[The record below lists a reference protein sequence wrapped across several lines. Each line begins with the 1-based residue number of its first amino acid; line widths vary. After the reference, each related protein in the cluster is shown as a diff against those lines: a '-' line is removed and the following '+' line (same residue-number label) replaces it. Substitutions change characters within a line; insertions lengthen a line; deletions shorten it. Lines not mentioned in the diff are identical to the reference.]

1 MKKYVFY
8 MMAAAIASGLTACSS
23 NEDLAPESSTEQ
35 TTPSPYATIRASI
48 GDEDATTRVAM
59 NELSL
64 SWSEGDAIGAV
75 YSDDANNYKIIKY
88 NYKGEGEFTVDEDQT
103 SYLDNCTPVGVA
115 FYPYNETVYYT
126 SNGLMSKVINY
137 YEEDADSNPDK
148 ISTPLLS
155 TEYNET
161 NNSYSFKMAC
171 GVFAVKVKNFK
182 ASMGYTKASL
192 CDESASSSKSEH
204 YGSWNSNAWTC
215 MDGLGYTYS
224 LANIK
229 DGDFT
234 LYFPLIAELYYHGLT
249 FTLSNDDDTQKTG
262 FKLKNLLKSV
272 INTRY
277 AKVIELND
285 DGTRKSDIVTLVN
298 CELEVS
304 DDVSADFSS
313 MAESTTAKLVIPAST
328 KYSPSVKFTFTG
340 APEIPVY
347 RTVSF
352 VQDESVETA
361 KDLNLYFASSV
372 SEFGPVLTINLPNS
386 NVTIGGESKT
396 EVTGG
401 ITIDAAKTLTVDK
414 ECTYSF
420 CTLKVS
426 HVEKVSLNNSFDR
439 IEINE
444 DVEEVTINQTIYGSL
459 IVSGSD
465 DTSNPRS
472 LKLIINSGGSIKNLL
487 YLKNNV
493 SLTVENNTGGDIT
506 IPIQK
511 DGSNSSISM
520 SFAEGTTVLTSVT
533 Q

>member
-1 MKKYVFY
+1 
-8 MMAAAIASGLTACSS
+8 
-23 NEDLAPESSTEQ
+23 
-35 TTPSPYATIRASI
+35 
-48 GDEDATTRVAM
+48 
-59 NELSL
+59 
-64 SWSEGDAIGAV
+64 
-75 YSDDANNYKIIKY
+75 
-88 NYKGEGEFTVDEDQT
+88 
-103 SYLDNCTPVGVA
+103 
-115 FYPYNETVYYT
+115 
-126 SNGLMSKVINY
+126 
-137 YEEDADSNPDK
+137 
-148 ISTPLLS
+148 
-155 TEYNET
+155 
-161 NNSYSFKMAC
+161 MAC

-182 ASMGYTKASL
+182 ADMGYTKASL
-192 CDESASSSKSEH
+192 YDYTSGDH
-204 YGSWNSNAWTC
+204 YGTWFSNEWC
-215 MDGLGYTYS
+215 GSMDNYRYDFDLTK
-224 LANIK
+224 LE
-229 DGDFT
+229 DGDLT
-234 LYFPLIAELYYHGLT
+234 LYFPLDADRYYYNLT
-249 FTLSNDDDTQKTG
+249 FTLSNDDDTQKAG
-262 FKLKNLLKSV
+262 FKLKNSLKSV

-285 DGTRKSDIVTLVN
+285 DGTRKSDIVTLAN

-340 APEIPVY
+340 APEMYIY

-396 EVTGG
+396 EVTAG

-414 ECTYSF
+414 ECSYPF
-420 CTLKVS
+420 CALKVS
-426 HVEKVSLNNSFDR
+426 HVEKVSLNNSFER

-465 DTSNPRS
+465 DTNNPRS
-472 LKLIINSGGSIKNLL
+472 LKLIIDSGGSIGYLL

-506 IPIQK
+506 IPIKK
-511 DGSNSSISM
+511 DGSSSSVSM
-520 SFAEGTTVLTSVT
+520 SFAAGTTALTSVT

>member
-1 MKKYVFY
+1 
-8 MMAAAIASGLTACSS
+8 
-23 NEDLAPESSTEQ
+23 
-35 TTPSPYATIRASI
+35 
-48 GDEDATTRVAM
+48 
-59 NELSL
+59 
-64 SWSEGDAIGAV
+64 
-75 YSDDANNYKIIKY
+75 
-88 NYKGEGEFTVDEDQT
+88 
-103 SYLDNCTPVGVA
+103 
-115 FYPYNETVYYT
+115 
-126 SNGLMSKVINY
+126 MSKVINY
-137 YEEDADSNPDK
+137 YEEDADNNPDK
-148 ISTPLLS
+148 ISAPLLS
-155 TEYNET
+155 TEYNEA

-182 ASMGYTKASL
+182 KSMGYTKASL
-192 CDESASSSKSEH
+192 CEGNASSSDGEH
-204 YGSWNSNAWTC
+204 CGCWDSNKWNYTGMSY
-215 MDGLGYTYS
+215 GYTFS
-224 LANIK
+224 LTNIE

-234 LYFPLIAELYYHGLT
+234 LYFPLLANLNYYGLT
-249 FTLSNDDDTQKTG
+249 FTLSNDDDTQKAG
-262 FKLKNLLKSV
+262 FKLKDSLSPA

-285 DGTRKSDIVTLVN
+285 DGTRKSDIVTLAN

-340 APEIPVY
+340 APEGYVY

-361 KDLNLYFASSV
+361 KDFNLYFASSV
-372 SEFGPVLTINLPNS
+372 PYFGPVLAINLPNS

-396 EVTGG
+396 IVTGG
-401 ITIDAAKTLTVDK
+401 ITINAAKTLTVDK
-414 ECTYSF
+414 ECYYGT

-426 HVEKVSLNNSFDR
+426 HVEKVLLNNSFES

-444 DVEEVTINQTIYGSL
+444 GVEEVTINKKIDGIMTVYGSNNA
-459 IVSGSD
+459 
-465 DTSNPRS
+465 SNPRS
-472 LKLIINSGGSIKNLL
+472 LKLIIDSGGSIGYLL

-493 SLTVENNTGGDIT
+493 SLTIENNTGGDIT

-511 DGSNSSISM
+511 DGNSSVSM
-520 SFAEGTTVLTSVT
+520 SFATGTTVLTSVT